1 MVHQESHPDI
11 QLACIVPSKMT
22 NQFVLKRCSFPLALL
37 LVSSSP
43 VLAADTLDDLSLE
56 DLTKTEITSVSRKSQ
71 NLANVPAAA
80 FVVSN
85 DDIRRSGAQTIPDV
99 LRMVPGI
106 EVAQIDNGR
115 YAVTARGFN
124 GRFSNKLQVLIDG
137 RSIYLPTFSGVMWE
151 HDPIALEDIERI
163 EVIRGAGAAV
173 WGVNSVSGVINI
185 ISKHS
190 REQVGGLIAPV
201 LGTDGKGGFY
211 ARYGASLD
219 EDTSWKFSTQ
229 GRHAEPSKEAAS
241 GAYAEDRLNNAAV
254 DMRFDKKL
262 GSGSDLAVWA
272 NAMSSNLGDSMT
284 LNLSNLS
291 SVVLIP
297 VTSKQ
302 RDASQTIAG
311 RYRWLTSAGIE
322 SSLQMSASASSIE
335 IADFLK
341 EDRNTYDI
349 DYQGRYTFSAHDVL
363 WGLSHRSTSDNYS
376 TNQLILKFNPSEF
389 TQRTTGFF
397 LQDEWILIPET
408 LQFGIGA
415 RWDYTNLGGN
425 TFAPN
430 ATLMWTPSR
439 SNTLWAKYAQAP
451 RMPSRAEQNVTI
463 LNTVVPPNAAM
474 PIPVVMRTGG
484 NGNLAAEKMEGVE
497 LGYRSQITSSFNVDL
512 TAYRYR
518 YTDIVNGKTGSQD
531 FIYFPVSIIQ
541 NVSLYNPG
549 SGWINGAELAT
560 DWLITPAWRVQ
571 LSYTWTRIEMDD
583 SGNPMVRGSGKNDE
597 VGTPSHHGSLRS
609 QWNLSSNQQF
619 DAWVRGSAGYDRVN
633 APYVNLVHV
642 PGYVT
647 LDLRYAHKVNKD
659 LELAITGRNLVGAK
673 RTEFVSDYIP
683 SVPVEI
689 VPSLLLS
696 ARWKF

>member
-1 MVHQESHPDI
+1 MI
-11 QLACIVPSKMT
+11 TKFL
-22 NQFVLKRCSFPLALL
+22 LKRSCFL
-37 LVSSSP
+37 LVLHAVCASP
-43 VLAADTLDDLSLE
+43 TLAADSLDELSLE

-71 NLANVPAAA
+71 SLSNVPAAA
-80 FVVSN
+80 FVISGE
-85 DDIRRSGAQTIPDV
+85 DIRRSGAQTIPDV
-99 LRMVPGI
+99 LRMAPGI

-115 YAVTARGFN
+115 YAVSARGFN
-124 GRFSNKLQVLIDG
+124 GRFANKLQVLVDG

-151 HDPIALEDIERI
+151 HDPVALEDIERI
-163 EVIRGAGAAV
+163 EVIRGTGAAV
-173 WGVNSVSGVINI
+173 WGVNAVSGVINI

-190 REQVGGLIAPV
+190 REQTGGLIAP
-201 LGTDGKGGFY
+201 LIGTDGKGGFY

-219 EDTSWKFSTQ
+219 QDTSWKLSTQ
-229 GRHAEPSKEAAS
+229 GRHGEPSKVAAT

-262 GSGSDLAVWA
+262 GGGSDLAVWA
-272 NAMSSNLGDSMT
+272 NAMSSSLGDSMT
-284 LNLSNLS
+284 LGLS
-291 SVVLIP
+291 SQSSLVLVP

-302 RDASQTIAG
+302 LDASQTIAG
-311 RYRWLTSAGIE
+311 RYRWLTAAGIE
-322 SSLQMSASASSIE
+322 SSLQMSATASTIE
-335 IADFLK
+335 ITGFLK
-341 EDRNTYDI
+341 EERNTYDI

-363 WGLSHRSTSDNYS
+363 WGLSHRSTSDNFS
-376 TNQLILKFNPSEF
+376 TNQTILDFSPREF

-397 LQDEWILIPET
+397 LQDEWTLIPET
-408 LQFGIGA
+408 LQFGMGA

-425 TFAPN
+425 TVAPN

-463 LNTVVPPNAAM
+463 LNTVM
-474 PIPVVMRTGG
+474 PAQSAIPVPVVLRTAG
-484 NGNLAAEKMEGVE
+484 NGNLTAEKMEGVE
-497 LGYRSQITSSFNVDL
+497 LGYRRQLTSSFNLDL

-518 YTDIVNGKTGSQD
+518 YTDIVGGKTGTQD

-560 DWLITPAWRVQ
+560 DWLIAPAWRVQ
-571 LSYTWTRIEMDD
+571 LSYTWTRIEMDESD
-583 SGNPMVRGSGKNDE
+583 NPLVRGAGKNDE
-597 VGTPSHHGSLRS
+597 VGTPRHYGSLRS
-609 QWNLSSNQQF
+609 QWNLSANQQF
-619 DAWVRGSAGYDRVN
+619 DAWLRGSAGYDRIN
-633 APYVNLVHV
+633 APYTNLLRV

-647 LDLRYAHKVNKD
+647 LDLRFAHKVNKD

-673 RTEFVSDYIP
+673 RTEFISDYIP
-683 SVPVEI
+683 SAPVEI

>member
-1 MVHQESHPDI
+1 
-11 QLACIVPSKMT
+11 MT
-22 NQFVLKRCSFPLALL
+22 KKYVLKRCSFPLALL

-43 VLAADTLDDLSLE
+43 ALAADTLDDLSLE

-106 EVAQIDNGR
+106 QVAQIDNGR

-173 WGVNSVSGVINI
+173 WGVNAVSGVINI

-190 REQVGGLIAPV
+190 RDQTGGLIAPL
-201 LGTDGKGGFY
+201 LGTDGKGSFY
-211 ARYGASLD
+211 ARYGANLD
-219 EDTSWKFSTQ
+219 EDTSWKLSTQ

-311 RYRWLTSAGIE
+311 RYRWLTAAGIE

-335 IADFLK
+335 IVDFLK

-363 WGLSHRSTSDNYS
+363 WGLSHRSTSDRYS
-376 TNQLILKFNPSEF
+376 TNQLILKFNPGEF

-397 LQDEWILIPET
+397 LQDEWTLIPET

-415 RWDYTNLGGN
+415 RWDYTNLGGS

-463 LNTVVPPNAAM
+463 LNTVVPPSAAM

-497 LGYRSQITSSFNVDL
+497 LGYRSQLTSSFNVDL

-541 NVSLYNPG
+541 NVNLYNAG
-549 SGWINGAELAT
+549 SGWINGAELAS

-571 LSYTWTRIEMDD
+571 LSYTWTQIEMDD
-583 SGNPMVRGSGKNDE
+583 SNNPMVQSVGKNSE

-609 QWNLSSNQQF
+609 QWNLTSTQQF